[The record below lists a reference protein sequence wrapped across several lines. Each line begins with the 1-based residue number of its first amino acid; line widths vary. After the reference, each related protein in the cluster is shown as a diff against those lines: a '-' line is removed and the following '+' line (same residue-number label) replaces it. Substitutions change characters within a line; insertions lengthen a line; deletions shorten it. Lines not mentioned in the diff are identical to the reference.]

1 MLFIMKPIHH
11 FGSLLLLFLGSATP
25 IQAQQVTISP
35 GLYVTATGAPNL
47 VFRNLGLTNN
57 GYFKAAASTVTFTD
71 STNTKPVLINGSSHT
86 SFYQLAINQEV
97 QLQHNIAV
105 TGNLYLNS
113 GNLRLDH
120 YTLDLAHSGNIIG
133 ERNGSRI
140 MGSQGG
146 AITRTASLQAPQQ
159 VNPGNIGVS
168 ITSTAN
174 LGETVITR
182 GHESLVQGSATAS
195 TNRYFDIAPTF
206 NTNLNASLQF
216 HYLDAELTGNENEL
230 TLFATEGVGWKPAG
244 KDISNPSGN
253 WLIKNK
259 LDQLHRYTLAG
270 NPGPATI
277 QVYPNPVRDRFTLT
291 LSARGNEQLELSL
304 LDQAGKIIE
313 RKKITTRTGVN
324 NMDWNI
330 SRLAAGNYHLVLKG
344 AQTSTVKII
353 KE

>member
-1 MLFIMKPIHH
+1 MKPIHTSV
-11 FGSLLLLFLGSATP
+11 SLLLLFLSSTAHM
-25 IQAQQVTISP
+25 QAQQVSISP

-57 GYFKAAASTVTFTD
+57 GYFKAAGSTVTFTD
-71 STNTKPVLINGSSHT
+71 SANIRPVLINGSSNT
-86 SFYQLAINQEV
+86 TFYQLAINQDV
-97 QLQHNIAV
+97 QLEHNIAV

-113 GNLRLDH
+113 GNLQLDH

-140 MGSQGG
+140 IARQQG
-146 AITRTASLQAPQQ
+146 AITRTALLYAPQQ

-182 GHESLVQGSATAS
+182 GHQSLVQGSATAT
-195 TNRYFDIAPTF
+195 TNRYFDIAPAF
-206 NTNLNASLQF
+206 NKNLNASLQF
-216 HYLDAELTGNENEL
+216 HYLDAELTGDENEL
-230 TLFATEGVGWKPAG
+230 TLFTTDGYGWKPAG
-244 KDISNPSGN
+244 KDNSNPSGN

-259 LDQLHRYTLAG
+259 LDQLHRYTLAA
-270 NPGPATI
+270 NTASPAM
-277 QVYPNPVRDRFTLT
+277 QVYPNPVRDKFTLT
-291 LSARGNEQLELSL
+291 LPATTSGELELSL
-304 LDQAGKIIE
+304 LDQRGRLVE
-313 RKKITTRTGVN
+313 RKKITTREGVN
-324 NMDWNI
+324 NIEWNI
-330 SRLAAGNYHLVLKG
+330 GRHPAGNYHLVLKG